1 MRPYFSENANPN
13 PLGTTNY
20 PTLNAALKA
29 WDFMNADTFQ
39 IIAPGLDGSFG
50 STPSLDF
57 DSSVAGAEPLY
68 FQYKSGAAI
77 VPTTQGNTPG
87 DLAVSGVSGYQER
100 SVLGAAENFQ
110 LDNITDFSTA
120 LIVDDYEP

>member
-68 FQYKSGAAI
+68 FQYKSGCCDCA
-77 VPTTQGNTPG
+77 
-87 DLAVSGVSGYQER
+87 
-100 SVLGAAENFQ
+100 
-110 LDNITDFSTA
+110 
-120 LIVDDYEP
+120 DDAREYPRMTWLYPE